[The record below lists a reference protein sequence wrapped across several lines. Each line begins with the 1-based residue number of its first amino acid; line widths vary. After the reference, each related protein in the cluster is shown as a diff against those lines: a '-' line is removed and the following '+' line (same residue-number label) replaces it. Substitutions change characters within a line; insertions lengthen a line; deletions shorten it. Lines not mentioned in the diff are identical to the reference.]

1 MSLNRVRFLKQSHP
15 SRPDV
20 PLLVFLP
27 GMDGTGELFENQLG
41 SLQQEMDVRCL
52 SIPPDDTTPWEGLAR
67 ATADLIRVEK
77 AAVPRRP
84 VYVCGESFG
93 GCLAL
98 MLARYAPESFDYLIL
113 VNPASSFS
121 RQPWR
126 QWSAEMARSVPAPL
140 YSLSAIALVPLL
152 IAPER
157 VSETNQRALLT
168 AMWSVTQRSAA
179 WRLSLAG
186 QFSLDDMPLHRIT
199 QPTLV
204 LASTGDRLLP
214 SVEESERLLKR
225 LPNARRMLL
234 PGSGH
239 ACLLETEINL
249 GKILKAQ
256 QFLKY
261 PTLASHNK

>member
-15 SRPDV
+15 ARPDL

-27 GMDGTGELFENQLG
+27 GMDGTGELFESQLG
-41 SLQQEMDVRCL
+41 GLQQEMDVRRL
-52 SIPPDDTTPWEGLAR
+52 FIPSDDTTSWEGLTR
-67 ATADLIRVEK
+67 ATADLIRREK
-77 AAVPRRP
+77 AKDPQRP

-98 MLARYAPESFDYLIL
+98 MLACYVPNSFDYLIL

-121 RQPWR
+121 RQPWAG
-126 QWSAEMARSVPAPL
+126 WSSEMARSVPAPL

-152 IAPER
+152 INLER
-157 VSETNQRALLT
+157 VTEANQRALLR
-168 AMWSVTQRSAA
+168 AMQSVTQRSAA
-179 WRLSLAG
+179 WRLSLAS
-186 QFSLDDMPLHRIT
+186 QFNLDTIPLHRIT

-204 LASTGDRLLP
+204 LASSGDRLLP
-214 SVEESERLLKR
+214 SVEEADRLLQR
-225 LPNARRMLL
+225 LPNARRMIL

-249 GKILKAQ
+249 GKILNAQ
-256 QFLKY
+256 RFLAH
-261 PTLASHNK
+261 PSLAS